1 MGKNMKK
8 IFQFIISTIFIL
20 STLIGG
26 DYYIYC
32 TAESEDEV
40 ALIRFDGKV
49 AHVEKRIP
57 VGVWPVEIEGPHGIT
72 VSPDGN
78 YWYLSMAH
86 GLPYGHL
93 YKYKTGT
100 DEMVDRVE
108 LGLFPATMG
117 ISNAT
122 GLLYIVNFNLHGGH
136 SEASDVSI
144 VDPEEMIEIDRV
156 ETGIMPHG
164 SRLLNNGLMHY
175 SVAMTVSYTHL
186 TLPTKA

>member
-1 MGKNMKK
+1 MSRNMKRTV
-8 IFQFIISTIFIL
+8 QFIFVITIIIISL
-20 STLIGG
+20 SAR

-57 VGVWPVEIEGPHGIT
+57 VGVWPVEIEGPHGISI
-72 VSPDGN
+72 SPDGD

-86 GLPYGHL
+86 GMPYGHL
-93 YKYKTGT
+93 YKYETGT
-100 DEMVDRVE
+100 DKMVDRVE

-136 SEASDVSI
+136 SEVSDVSI
-144 VDPEEMIEIDRV
+144 VDTDEMIEIERF
-156 ETGIMPHG
+156 
-164 SRLLNNGLMHY
+164 
-175 SVAMTVSYTHL
+175 
-186 TLPTKA
+186 